1 MNFVKIRAIIY
12 WVMGILEKGATN
24 EEDMSCLISPPVM
37 YESAYPKSLKLPK
50 AQSVDEMEINLLIF
64 LELS

>member
-1 MNFVKIRAIIY
+1 
-12 WVMGILEKGATN
+12 MGILEKGATN

-37 YESAYPKSLKLPK
+37 YESAYPRSLKLPK
-50 AQSVDEMEINLLIF
+50 AQSVEEIEINLLIF